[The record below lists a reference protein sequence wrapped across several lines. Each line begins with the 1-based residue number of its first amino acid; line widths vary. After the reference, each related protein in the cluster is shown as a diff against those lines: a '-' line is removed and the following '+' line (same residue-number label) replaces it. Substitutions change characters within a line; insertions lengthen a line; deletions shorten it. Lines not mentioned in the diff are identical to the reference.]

1 MYEISKSKF
10 CSAMLNSGFKSFK
23 QLANASGVSAQT
35 ISRLNRGFPAQL
47 STVGALASAL
57 NVSPEAIIVPEKERE

>member
-10 CSAMLNSGFKSFK
+10 CSAMLNAGFKSFK

-35 ISRLNRGFPAQL
+35 ISRLNKGFPATL